1 VVVPALTDFRDVR
14 RPGDINVGSDLGGT
28 GHTAINFT
36 GSTGS
41 AGDAWITVYDTVPYG
56 TVSLTAD
63 VLIQAYNNKK
73 GAGLLALYNEGPGRK
88 GLALVVSNSGLS
100 DSLVLG
106 TVDPATG
113 AFATL
118 RTVSLT
124 SNILENVWYRLT
136 MDVVVAGSNVTVMA
150 KVFRHAAATDPDGP
164 TGAQIGST
172 LTFSGVRPAGVE
184 AAGEVG
190 VVATATSAVVTSSV
204 TNFTIYP

>member
-1 VVVPALTDFRDVR
+1 VR
-14 RPGDINVGSDLGGT
+14 RAGDINVGSDLGGT

-41 AGDAWITVYDTVPYG
+41 AGDAWITVYDTVPATLAEDSVYG

-63 VLIQAYNNKK
+63 ALIQAYNNKK
-73 GAGLLALYNEGPGRK
+73 GAGLLALFNEGPGQK

-118 RTVSLT
+118 GTVSLT

-136 MDVVVAGSNVTVMA
+136 MDVVVAGSNVTVTA
-150 KVFRHAAATDPDGP
+150 KVFRHAAATDPDSP

-172 LTFSGVRPAGVE
+172 LTFSGVRPAGVG